1 MDVCVV
7 CALLHS
13 DTNHVRVQL
22 HREWRS
28 GHIVSRRPHTSTRE
42 ITSDAR
48 VNSQQST
55 LLCVL
60 PASTPSVTRH
70 GTLKTWWGRVA
81 PGSMGHAAWD
91 APFPTVKVGD
101 SEVAADRRGCVER
114 RTQAQV
120 RSRRA
125 TVSAPWGRD
134 PALSFPCLAARCNGR
149 MPNPASPYQ
158 LTVMTSMLA
167 LASTAPASPPDGAGT
182 SMAPDFA

>member
-1 MDVCVV
+1 MQLAPKTRNPPTDPYPRRM
-7 CALLHS
+7 HS
-13 DTNHVRVQL
+13 DVSGLHAHVDRT
-22 HREWRS
+22 
-28 GHIVSRRPHTSTRE
+28 GTRHP
-42 ITSDAR
+42 
-48 VNSQQST
+48 
-55 LLCVL
+55 LLYPPRL
-60 PASTPSVTRH
+60 RVTRH
-70 GTLKTWWGRVA
+70 GTSKTWWGRVA